1 MSSARRH
8 TTARSATVVG
18 REHVRLGRNNQ
29 DGVYVAT
36 RGETTVAV
44 VADGCS
50 SQPFSEVGAR
60 LGARA
65 LATMTAALEHVPL
78 SEVPAIALD
87 HLSAWLERLVRS
99 VEVDDATAVLEQYGL
114 FTVLCAVQRGGEA
127 VVFGSGDGAVLV
139 DGQLTR
145 LDSGE
150 ENAPAYVGYR
160 LTGKTIAPRV
170 HHLGPAT
177 RIALATD
184 GVDAWLARA
193 PDGLRLLLDEPLVWT
208 NPAHLQRRLNVLNE
222 TERFTDDTTL
232 AVLDT
237 REL

>member
-1 MSSARRH
+1 MSSRHH
-8 TTARSATVVG
+8 TTTRTATVIG

-29 DGVYVAT
+29 DGVFACT

-44 VADGCS
+44 VTDGCS

-65 LATMTAALEHVPL
+65 LATMTASLGHMPL
-78 SEVPAIALD
+78 SELPALAMD
-87 HLSAWLERLVRS
+87 HLTAWLDRLTHS
-99 VEVDDATAVLEQYGL
+99 VEVDDATSVLEQYGL
-114 FTVLCAVQRGGEA
+114 FTVLCAVQRAGDA
-127 VVFGSGDGAVLV
+127 VVFGSGDGAVFV

-150 ENAPAYVGYR
+150 DNAPAYVGYR
-160 LTGKTIAPRV
+160 LTGKSVPARV
-170 HHLGPAT
+170 HHLGGAR

-184 GVDAWLARA
+184 GLDGLLTKA
-193 PDGLRLLLDEPLVWT
+193 PDALRLLLDEPHVWT
-208 NPAHLQRRLNVLNE
+208 NPLHLQRRLNVLHE
-222 TERFTDDTTL
+222 QERFTDDTTL

>member
-1 MSSARRH
+1 MSARHH
-8 TTARSATVVG
+8 TTARTASLIG

-29 DGVYVAT
+29 DGVFVAT

-60 LGARA
+60 LGARS
-65 LATMTAALEHVPL
+65 LAVMTAALGHVAL
-78 SEVPAIALD
+78 AEVPGVAFD
-87 HLSAWLERLVRS
+87 HLTAWLDRLVTA

-114 FTVLCAVQRGGEA
+114 FTVLCAVQRGADA
-127 VVFGSGDGAVLV
+127 VVFGSGDGAVFV
-139 DGQLTR
+139 DGQVTR

-150 ENAPAYVGYR
+150 DNAPAYVGYR
-160 LTGKTIAPRV
+160 LNGKPIAPRV

-184 GVDAWLARA
+184 GVDGWLSRA
-193 PDGLRLLLDEPLVWT
+193 PDGLRLLLDEPHVWT

>member
-1 MSSARRH
+1 MSSRH
-8 TTARSATVVG
+8 VTISRSASLIG

-29 DGVYVAT
+29 DGVFVSS
-36 RGETTVAV
+36 RGDTTVAV
-44 VADGCS
+44 VTDGCS

-65 LATMTAALEHVPL
+65 LAMMTLALEHV
-78 SEVPAIALD
+78 ALAELPTVAME
-87 HLSAWLERLVRS
+87 HLTSWLDRLVRS

-114 FTVLCAVQRGGEA
+114 FTVLCAVQRGPDC
-127 VVFGSGDGAVLV
+127 VVFGSGDGAVFV

-145 LDSGE
+145 LDSGDD
-150 ENAPAYVGYR
+150 NAPAYVGYR
-160 LTGKTIAPRV
+160 LTGKSVPARV
-170 HHLGPAT
+170 HHLGPA
-177 RIALATD
+177 RRVALATD
-184 GVDAWLARA
+184 GVDGWLSRT
-193 PDGLRLLLDEPLVWT
+193 PDGLRALLDEPHVWT
-208 NPAHLQRRLNVLNE
+208 NPVHLQRRLNVLNE

>member
-1 MSSARRH
+1 MSARHH
-8 TTARSATVVG
+8 TTARTATVIG

-29 DGVYVAT
+29 DGVVVAT

-60 LGARA
+60 LGARS
-65 LATMTAALEHVPL
+65 LAVMTAALEHVAL
-78 SEVPAIALD
+78 ADLPAVAFD
-87 HLSAWLERLVRS
+87 HLTAWLERLVKA

-114 FTVLCAVQRGGEA
+114 FTVLCAAQRGGEA
-127 VVFGSGDGAVLV
+127 VVFGSGDGAVFV

-150 ENAPAYVGYR
+150 ANAPAYVGYR
-160 LTGKTIAPRV
+160 LNGKHIAPRV
-170 HHLGPAT
+170 HHLGPA
-177 RIALATD
+177 RRLALATD
-184 GVDAWLARA
+184 GLDGWLDRA
-193 PDGLRLLLDEPLVWT
+193 PDGLRLLLDEPHVWT

-222 TERFTDDTTL
+222 QERFTDDTTL
-232 AVLDT
+232 AAFDT

>member
-1 MSSARRH
+1 MNSPHH
-8 TTARSATVVG
+8 TTARTATVIG

-29 DGVYVAT
+29 DGVFACT

-44 VADGCS
+44 VTDGCS

-65 LATMTAALEHVPL
+65 LATMTASLDHVALA
-78 SEVPAIALD
+78 EVPSVAMAHLTSWLD
-87 HLSAWLERLVRS
+87 RLIHS
-99 VEVDDATAVLEQYGL
+99 VEVDDATSVLEQYGL
-114 FTVLCAVQRGGEA
+114 FTVLCAVQRGGDA
-127 VVFGSGDGAVLV
+127 VVFGSGDGAVV
-139 DGQLTR
+139 DGQVTR

-160 LTGKTIAPRV
+160 LNGKAVPARV
-170 HHLGPAT
+170 HHLGSAR

-184 GVDAWLARA
+184 GLDGLLTKA
-193 PDGLRLLLDEPLVWT
+193 PDSLRLLLDEPHVWT
-208 NPAHLQRRLNVLNE
+208 NPVHLQRRLNVLHE
-222 TERFTDDTTL
+222 QERFTDDTTL